1 MKIIETFCIHQ
12 YPKTFFQ
19 PTWERGIILNLTWS
33 IQNTELQ
40 QYFRDCSVH
49 NYAVSTIMIR
59 VGKNILQLVH
69 LFRSVKVKEQ
79 ILTHTRESN
88 EDITMKTDPHLKD
101 LDRKSAFLSK
111 SQ

>member
-1 MKIIETFCIHQ
+1 
-12 YPKTFFQ
+12 
-19 PTWERGIILNLTWS
+19 
-33 IQNTELQ
+33 
-40 QYFRDCSVH
+40 
-49 NYAVSTIMIR
+49 MIR

-88 EDITMKTDPHLKD
+88 EDITMKTDPHWKD

-111 SQ
+111 SQWTQVTSGQG